1 MIDKSYD
8 PQQVGPL
15 NSFRVL
21 DLSRLVCGNA
31 LTAALADFGADVI
44 KVEDARNGD
53 SLRDWQV
60 NGISF
65 YWKVYARNKRSLSLN
80 LRTLEARALLLK
92 LVETSDCL
100 VESFRH
106 GTLEKW
112 NLGPDVLLKRNPKL
126 VIVRVSGWGQTGPYR
141 TRPGFGTLVEAFSG
155 FAHKSGFADKPPLL
169 PNIPLAD
176 QVAAIT
182 GAFATV
188 VALRHAEQT
197 GTGQVVDLS
206 LLEPLHA
213 ILGPDAAIYASTG
226 EIPARTGSQSLT
238 AAPRNIYRC
247 SDGHHVALSAA
258 MQSMA
263 TRLLDLIGGDQLV
276 GDVRFQTNHDRVKN
290 VEELDG
296 IIGAWIGS
304 KRLHEVLDVFEEAGI
319 TAGPIYDPA
328 LFSMDRHVVEREVL
342 VRFPDPE
349 VGDLVMHNVT
359 PRLSKSPGGMRRPA
373 PAVGEHTAEVLGEI
387 GMTEP
392 ELERLE
398 REGVIHRNATC
409 ETETKHPVGST

>member
-1 MIDKSYD
+1 MSDRSYD
-8 PQQVGPL
+8 PQQTGPL
-15 NSFRVL
+15 SSLRVL

-44 KVEDARNGD
+44 KVEDAVSGD

-80 LRTLEARALLLK
+80 LRTHEARELLLK
-92 LVETSDCL
+92 LVENSDCL
-100 VESFRH
+100 VESFRYH
-106 GTLEKW
+106 TLEKW
-112 NLGPDVLLKRNPKL
+112 GLGPDVLLRRNPKL

-141 TRPGFGTLVEAFSG
+141 ARPGFGTLVEAFSG
-155 FAHKSGFADKPPLL
+155 FAHKTGFADKPPLL

-176 QVAAIT
+176 QVAAMT

-188 VALRHAEQT
+188 VAFRHAEQT
-197 GTGQVVDLS
+197 GIGQVIDLS

-213 ILGPDAAIYASTG
+213 ILGPDAAIYASLQQM
-226 EIPARTGSQSLT
+226 PSRTGSQSLT

-247 SDGHHVALSAA
+247 SDGHYVALSAA

-263 TRLLDLIGGDQLV
+263 TRLLAVIGGGQLV
-276 GDVRFQTNHDRVKN
+276 DDRRFRTNQDRVEN
-290 VEELDG
+290 VDELD
-296 IIGAWIGS
+296 AVIGS
-304 KRLHEVLDVFEEAGI
+304 WVGARSLDEVLNLFEEAGI

-328 LFSMDRHVVEREVL
+328 LFAVDKHVLEREVL
-342 VRFPDPE
+342 VRLPDEE
-349 VGDLVMHNVT
+349 VGELVMHNVT
-359 PRLSKSPGGMRRPA
+359 PRLSESPGGLRRPA
-373 PAVGEHTAEVLGEI
+373 PKIGEHTAEVLADI
-387 GMTEP
+387 GITAL

-398 REGVIHRNATC
+398 AQGAIHRAP
-409 ETETKHPVGST
+409 EDVSKVRRSVG